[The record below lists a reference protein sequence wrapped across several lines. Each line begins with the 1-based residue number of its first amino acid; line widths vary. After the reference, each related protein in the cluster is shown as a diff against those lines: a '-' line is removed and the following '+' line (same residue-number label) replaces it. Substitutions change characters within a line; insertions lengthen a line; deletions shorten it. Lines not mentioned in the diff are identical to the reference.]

1 MLRAYVEA
9 DCHRVSNCSV
19 GLDYYSTIMRYFSRV
34 SSAMSQR
41 PSDPNHPYCH
51 YCEGS
56 TYHEYDPYFHAW
68 VCQTCF
74 GGMIRVDKKDPLSV
88 IRAELNSL
96 ALHVAKSGYN
106 AEVKG
111 KLREVAGRMQKLA
124 EGS

>member
-1 MLRAYVEA
+1 M
-9 DCHRVSNCSV
+9 V
-19 GLDYYSTIMRYFSRV
+19 GFD
-34 SSAMSQR
+34 SAIIRKLCVKGRLPLLSQ
-41 PSDPNHPYCH
+41 PSDSNHPYCH
-51 YCEGS
+51 YCEES

-111 KLREVAGRMQKLA
+111 KIREAAARLQKLA
-124 EGS
+124 EQP